1 MNDQNHTAGTW
12 GATWGGHPKGVYFL
26 AFTEMWERFSF
37 YGMTSL
43 LSLYMVKQLLLPG
56 HADHVAGLASLRH
69 VFELRAPITN
79 LAFAALIYGWYSGLV
94 YFTPIAGGW
103 IADRVLGANRT
114 VMLGA
119 ALMGA
124 GHLAMAF
131 DASFLLALLLLIL
144 GSGCLKGN
152 ISAQVGTLYPA
163 DAESLRSR
171 GFTIFSTGINI
182 GAVAGPLV
190 TGTVSAI
197 YGWHA
202 GFGVAA
208 VLMLVA
214 LLTYIFGQRYLPP
227 SRPLGERRERRA
239 ALNPA
244 ERRRIWALFAVI
256 ALTIPAEIAYPMVWS
271 LGIIWVDQQVN
282 LTSMLG
288 TVPASWFNSVDSF
301 GSILAAPVL
310 LVLWRWQAT
319 RGNEPN
325 SLGKM
330 GIGMVII
337 AVGALILA
345 AGSALAPA
353 PGRVAV
359 GWALGGFLVMGLA
372 WMYYWPTTLALVSKS
387 APRSVTGAMMGAAFL
402 SPFIA
407 HTMAGWVGSFYDQ
420 MTPATF
426 WTMDA
431 GIAAVGAALMFALR
445 GPLGRVI
452 DEPLGAM
459 AVQD

>member
-1 MNDQNHTAGTW
+1 MTEQNQPS
-12 GATWGGHPKGVYFL
+12 ATLGGHPKALYFL
-26 AFTEMWERFSF
+26 AFTELWERFSF

-43 LSLYMVKQLLLPG
+43 LALYMVKQLLLPG
-56 HADHVAGLASLRH
+56 HAEHVAGLVSLRH
-69 VFELRAPITN
+69 LFEARAPMTN
-79 LAFAALIYGWYSGLV
+79 LAFAAMIYGWYSGLV

-114 VMLGA
+114 VILGA
-119 ALMGA
+119 LLMGA
-124 GHLAMAF
+124 GHLAMSF
-131 DASFLLALLLLIL
+131 DFSFLVALLLLIL

-152 ISAQVGTLYPA
+152 ISAQVGSLYPA
-163 DAESLRSR
+163 EAESLRSR

-190 TGTVSAI
+190 TGTVAAI
-197 YGWHA
+197 YGWHT

-214 LLTYIFGQRYLPP
+214 LVTYLFGQRYLPP

-239 ALNPA
+239 ALTAA
-244 ERRRIWALFAVI
+244 ERRRIWVLFAVI

-282 LTSMLG
+282 LASALG

-310 LVLWRWQAT
+310 LVLWRWQAG
-319 RGNEPN
+319 RGSEPN
-325 SLGKM
+325 SLGKIA
-330 GIGMVII
+330 IGMVLISL
-337 AVGALILA
+337 AALVLA

-359 GWALGGFLVMGLA
+359 AWALGGFLAMGLA
-372 WMYYWPTTLALVSKS
+372 WMYYWPTLLALVSKS

-420 MTPATF
+420 MSPATF

-431 GIAAVGAALMFALR
+431 GIAALGAALMFALR
-445 GPLGRVI
+445 GPLGRLL
-452 DEPLGAM
+452 DEPLVADAGSS
-459 AVQD
+459 

>member
-1 MNDQNHTAGTW
+1 MS
-12 GATWGGHPKGVYFL
+12 GAEPTTPVQGGHPKGVYFL
-26 AFTEMWERFSF
+26 AATELWERFSF

-43 LSLYMVKQLLLPG
+43 LTLYMVKQLLLPG
-56 HADHVAGLASLRH
+56 HAEHVAGLAQLRH
-69 VFELRAPITN
+69 LFELRAPMSN

-103 IADRVLGANRT
+103 LADRFLGANRT

-119 ALMGA
+119 LLMSA
-124 GHLAMAF
+124 GHLAMSF
-131 DASFLLALLLLIL
+131 DVSFLLALLLLIL

-152 ISAQVGTLYPA
+152 ISAQVGRLYPPEA
-163 DAESLRSR
+163 DSLRSR
-171 GFTIFSTGINI
+171 GFALFSTGINI
-182 GAVAGPLV
+182 GAAAGPLV
-190 TGTVSAI
+190 TGGIAAV

-208 VLMLVA
+208 ALMLLALVVYVA
-214 LLTYIFGQRYLPP
+214 GQRHLPP
-227 SRPLGERRERRA
+227 SRPAGERRVRRA
-239 ALNPA
+239 PLNPA
-244 ERRRIWALFAVI
+244 ERRRIWALFVLI

-271 LGIIWVDQQVN
+271 IGIVWVDQQVN
-282 LTSMLG
+282 LASALG
-288 TVPASWFNSVDSF
+288 TVPASWFNSVDSI

-310 LVLWRWQAT
+310 IVLWRWQAA
-319 RGNEPN
+319 RRIEPD

-330 GIGMVII
+330 AIGMAII
-337 AVGALILA
+337 CVAALVLA

-372 WMYYWPTTLALVSKS
+372 WMYYWPTTLAVVSS
-387 APRSVTGAMMGAAFL
+387 HAPRSVTGAMMGAAFL
-402 SPFIA
+402 SPFLA
-407 HTMAGWVGSFYDQ
+407 HTLAGWVGSFYDQ

-431 GIAAVGAALMFALR
+431 GIAAVGAAIMFAMR
-445 GPLGRVI
+445 RPLGLLLA
-452 DEPLGAM
+452 EPLEAPTESPV
-459 AVQD
+459 AA

>member
-1 MNDQNHTAGTW
+1 MTEPNQSA
-12 GATWGGHPKGVYFL
+12 AKLGGHPRALYFL
-26 AFTEMWERFSF
+26 AFTELWERFSF

-43 LSLYMVKQLLLPG
+43 LTLYMVKQLLLPG
-56 HADHVAGLASLRH
+56 HADHVAGLASLRNML
-69 VFELRAPITN
+69 ELRAPMTN
-79 LAFAALIYGWYSGLV
+79 LAFASLIYGWYSGLV
-94 YFTPIAGGW
+94 YFTPILGGW

-119 ALMGA
+119 LLMSA
-124 GHLAMAF
+124 GHMAMSF
-131 DASFLLALLLLIL
+131 DVSFLLALALLIL

-152 ISAQVGTLYPA
+152 ISAQVGALYPPE
-163 DAESLRSR
+163 AESLRAR

-182 GAVAGPLV
+182 GAAAGPLV
-190 TGTVSAI
+190 TGTVAAI

-202 GFGVAA
+202 GFAIAA
-208 VLMLVA
+208 GLMLIA
-214 LLTYIFGQRYLPP
+214 LVTYVVGQRYLPA
-227 SRPLGERRERRA
+227 SRPLSERRVRRA
-239 ALNPA
+239 PLNPA
-244 ERRRIWALFAVI
+244 ERRRIWVLFAII

-282 LTSMLG
+282 LQSMFG
-288 TVPASWFNSVDSF
+288 TVPASWFNSVDSI

-310 LVLWRWQAT
+310 LILWRWQARAGT
-319 RGNEPN
+319 EPN
-325 SLGKM
+325 SLGKIA
-330 GIGMVII
+330 IGMVII
-337 AVGALILA
+337 AFAAVVLA
-345 AGSALAPA
+345 VGSALAPA
-353 PGRVAV
+353 PGRVPV
-359 GWALGGFLVMGLA
+359 WWALGGFLVMGLA

-431 GIAAVGAALMFALR
+431 GIALLGAALMFALR
-445 GPLGRVI
+445 GPLGRAL
-452 DEPLGAM
+452 DEQLEENAAGLQAG
-459 AVQD
+459 

>member
-1 MNDQNHTAGTW
+1 MTEQNLGS
-12 GATWGGHPKGVYFL
+12 ATLGGHPKALYFL
-26 AFTEMWERFSF
+26 AFTELWERFSF

-43 LSLYMVKQLLLPG
+43 LALYMVKQLLLPG
-56 HADHVAGLASLRH
+56 HVEHVAGLVQLRGL
-69 VFELRAPITN
+69 FEARAPMTN
-79 LAFAALIYGWYSGLV
+79 LAFAAMIYGWYSGLV
-94 YFTPIAGGW
+94 YFTPIVGGW

-114 VMLGA
+114 VILGA
-119 ALMGA
+119 LLMGA
-124 GHLAMAF
+124 GHLAMSF
-131 DASFLLALLLLIL
+131 DFSFLQALLLLIL

-152 ISAQVGTLYPA
+152 ISAQVGALYPE

-190 TGTVSAI
+190 TGTVAAI

-214 LLTYIFGQRYLPP
+214 LVTYLFGQRYLPP

-239 ALNPA
+239 ALTAA
-244 ERRRIWALFAVI
+244 ERRRIWILFAII

-282 LTSMLG
+282 LASAFG

-310 LVLWRWQAT
+310 LVLWRWQAR
-319 RGNEPN
+319 RGSEPN
-325 SLGKM
+325 SLGKIA
-330 GIGMVII
+330 IGMVLICL
-337 AVGALILA
+337 AALVLA
-345 AGSALAPA
+345 AGSVLAPA

-359 GWALGGFLVMGLA
+359 GWALGGFLAMGLA

-420 MTPATF
+420 MSPATF

-431 GIAAVGAALMFALR
+431 GIAALGAAVMFALR
-445 GPLGRVI
+445 GPLGRAL
-452 DEPLGAM
+452 DEPLGPDAGT
-459 AVQD
+459 

>member
-1 MNDQNHTAGTW
+1 
-12 GATWGGHPKGVYFL
+12 
-26 AFTEMWERFSF
+26 
-37 YGMTSL
+37 MTSL
-43 LSLYMVKQLLLPG
+43 LALYMVKQLLLPG
-56 HADHVAGLASLRH
+56 HAEHVAGLMYLRH
-69 VFELRAPITN
+69 VFEARAPMTN
-79 LAFAALIYGWYSGLV
+79 LAFAAMIYGWYSGLV
-94 YFTPIAGGW
+94 YFTPILGGW
-103 IADRVLGANRT
+103 IADRLLGANRT
-114 VMLGA
+114 VILGA
-119 ALMGA
+119 LLMGA
-124 GHLAMAF
+124 GHLAMSF
-131 DASFLLALLLLIL
+131 DFSFLLALLLLIL

-152 ISAQVGTLYPA
+152 ISAQVGALYPA
-163 DAESLRSR
+163 EAESLRAR

-190 TGTVSAI
+190 TGTVAAI

-214 LLTYIFGQRYLPP
+214 LVTYLIGQRYLPP

-239 ALNPA
+239 ALTAA
-244 ERRRIWALFAVI
+244 ERRRIGALFAVI

-282 LTSMLG
+282 LHSMFG

-301 GSILAAPVL
+301 GSILAAPIL
-310 LVLWRWQAT
+310 LVLWRWQA
-319 RGNEPN
+319 RRDSEPN
-325 SLGKM
+325 SLGKI
-330 GIGMVII
+330 GIGMVLICL
-337 AVGALILA
+337 AALVLA

-359 GWALGGFLVMGLA
+359 GWALGGFLAMGLA

-420 MTPATF
+420 MSPATF

-431 GIAAVGAALMFALR
+431 GIAALGAALMFALR
-445 GPLGRVI
+445 GRLGRVL
-452 DEPLGAM
+452 DEPL
-459 AVQD
+459 AVAAGRS

>member
-1 MNDQNHTAGTW
+1 MIEQNHRS
-12 GATWGGHPKGVYFL
+12 ATLGGHPKGVYFL
-26 AFTEMWERFSF
+26 AFTELWERFSF

-43 LSLYMVKQLLLPG
+43 LALYMVKQLLLPG
-56 HADHVAGLASLRH
+56 HAEHVAGLLTLRLL
-69 VFELRAPITN
+69 FEARAPMTN
-79 LAFAALIYGWYSGLV
+79 LAFAAMIYGWYSGLV
-94 YFTPIAGGW
+94 YFTPIVGGW

-114 VMLGA
+114 VILGA
-119 ALMGA
+119 LLMGA
-124 GHLAMAF
+124 GHLAMSF
-131 DASFLLALLLLIL
+131 DFSFLAALLLLIL

-152 ISAQVGTLYPA
+152 ISAQVGALYPPE
-163 DAESLRSR
+163 AESLRSR

-190 TGTVSAI
+190 TGTVAAI

-214 LLTYIFGQRYLPP
+214 LVTYLFGQRYLPP

-239 ALNPA
+239 PLTAA
-244 ERRRIWALFAVI
+244 ERRRIWVLFAII

-282 LTSMLG
+282 LASALG

-301 GSILAAPVL
+301 GSILAAPIL
-310 LVLWRWQAT
+310 LVLWRWQAR
-319 RGNEPN
+319 RGSEPN
-325 SLGKM
+325 SLGKI
-330 GIGMVII
+330 GIGMVLICL
-337 AVGALILA
+337 AALVLA

-359 GWALGGFLVMGLA
+359 GWALGGFLAMGLA

-445 GPLGRVI
+445 GPLGRVL